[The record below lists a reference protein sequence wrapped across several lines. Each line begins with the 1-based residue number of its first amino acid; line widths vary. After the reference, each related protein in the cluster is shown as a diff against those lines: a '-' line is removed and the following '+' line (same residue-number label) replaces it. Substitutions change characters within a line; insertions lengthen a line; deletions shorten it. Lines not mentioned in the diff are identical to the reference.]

1 MSTSWI
7 IVAVTVTVQASPGV
21 KSIALS
27 SVYVRLSTDEDT
39 AGERKPDGHAIE
51 NASTSAL
58 TASLKTTVTV
68 AFVATPVSP
77 FAGVVEVTVG
87 PTSGG
92 GVPHGAAAVAELR
105 GAGSPAVKSAA
116 FESVS
121 VQPCSART
129 AAVEAASVGAGAVSE
144 KFALPYPTRSRISA
158 VCAAEQGVELPLH
171 ASEVAC
177 WMSATFPAVALMAIA
192 PEASVGGSGAPTA
205 PATVPSPT
213 SR

>member
-7 IVAVTVTVQASPGV
+7 IVAETVTVQTSPGE

-27 SVYVRLSTDEDT
+27 SVYVRLSAEKDT

-58 TASLKTTVTV
+58 TGSLKPTITF
-68 AFVATPVSP
+68 AFVATPVAP
-77 FAGVVEVTVG
+77 FEGVVEVTLG
-87 PTSGG
+87 ASSGG

-105 GAGSPAVKSAA
+105 GAGSPAVKSVA

-121 VQPCSART
+121 VQPWSART

-144 KFALPYPTRSRISA
+144 KFA
-158 VCAAEQGVELPLH
+158 
-171 ASEVAC
+171 
-177 WMSATFPAVALMAIA
+177 
-192 PEASVGGSGAPTA
+192 
-205 PATVPSPT
+205 VP
-213 SR
+213 